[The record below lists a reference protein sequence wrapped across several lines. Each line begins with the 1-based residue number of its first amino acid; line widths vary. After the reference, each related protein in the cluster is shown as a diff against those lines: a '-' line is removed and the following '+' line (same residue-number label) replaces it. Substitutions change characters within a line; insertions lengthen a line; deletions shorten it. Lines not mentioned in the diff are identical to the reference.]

1 MKNKNK
7 PLKKK
12 TFVKIPKNYLNKM
25 FKILYKRQ
33 KKLHTF
39 IMIQKFFGKY
49 WNIEAWKIV
58 VLFLLRFLRDKTIP
72 AYKKYVWISF
82 VAFLLF
88 FYLTIF
94 FFLIITIGSGG
105 VISVPFLSFLLI
117 SFCFSDDWR
126 SLNKR

>member
-49 WNIEAWKIV
+49 WNIEA
-58 VLFLLRFLRDKTIP
+58 
-72 AYKKYVWISF
+72 
-82 VAFLLF
+82 
-88 FYLTIF
+88 
-94 FFLIITIGSGG
+94 
-105 VISVPFLSFLLI
+105 
-117 SFCFSDDWR
+117 
-126 SLNKR
+126 